1 MRLLWLL
8 GLMCLAVKLTAT
20 AAGLY
25 CSRFCLLPSPSVQ
38 QLSERSESPFVLADQ
53 SKKFLHLFTSTNG
66 NSIMYVQYGTWPTS
80 QSHRPPTTSPSPST
94 ASPPGTIILA
104 TTRWTKAPTQ
114 GNPFFSSF
122 TFDTHGTVQTC
133 SAPASSPFCLALRPD
148 VRVLLV
154 SRGGLRLQR
163 PWSPPPSLPQRLPRC
178 ATTTTN
184 TMPVRMNLKLKV
196 LVCGITKSAMYAL
209 FFCAA
214 ADVKLRERLAGYLP
228 GWFDFVSDGG

>member
-1 MRLLWLL
+1 
-8 GLMCLAVKLTAT
+8 
-20 AAGLY
+20 
-25 CSRFCLLPSPSVQ
+25 
-38 QLSERSESPFVLADQ
+38 
-53 SKKFLHLFTSTNG
+53 
-66 NSIMYVQYGTWPTS
+66 MYVQYGTWPTS

-94 ASPPGTIILA
+94 ASPPGTIIFA
-104 TTRWTKAPTQ
+104 TTRWTKAPTR

-178 ATTTTN
+178 ATTTTTTN

-209 FFCAA
+209 FF
-214 ADVKLRERLAGYLP
+214 LRGGRCEVARTTRRVSSWVVRLCQRRRVDNIYAGMWCFLEAHY
-228 GWFDFVSDGG
+228 